1 MRDNAAPS
9 PAKAAERLSSE
20 EECVARVRQRLGS
33 DLRLALPLGLGKPV
47 ALADAFYRE
56 ACDDPALTLQVL
68 TALTLERPVDRDPV
82 RRRLLGPVFDRIFAH
97 YSEPL
102 YASAAR
108 KQQLPNNI
116 SVSEF
121 YFKAGSRT
129 GNATAQQDYISSNY
143 THAARDVAARGANVV
158 MQLLARH
165 PDGRL
170 STSCNPDMSA
180 ELLARLRAE
189 GRDFITIGV
198 VHPDLPFMFDDAEL
212 DIGEFD
218 YLLETDSQQ
227 HGLFAMPR
235 LQPIPAADYS
245 IGLLASSLVKDGG
258 TLQLGIGSMGDAI
271 VQSLLM
277 RDQRNAE
284 YRQMLANWPMDITE
298 AELIGGLSP
307 FEQGL
312 YGATEMFVEGFLHLY
327 DAGILRRR
335 VYDFWALQALVN
347 SGRCNPDKLDAGLFA
362 AMADEGV
369 RELRGKDFAVLQYHG
384 LFRDDCRYHEGQIQ
398 AASGECCP
406 ANLANRD
413 SQLFLAAHCLGDT
426 LRHGKVLHGGF
437 FLGSDDFYQRLR
449 KMSEARRRELAMCG
463 VDKIN
468 QLDLNPRLYRLQRR
482 DARFINTGLN
492 VSLNGAVA
500 SDTLESGQVISGVG
514 GQYNFVAM
522 AHQLQTGR
530 SILMV
535 RASRQQDGEAVSN
548 ILSQYGSCTIPRHL
562 RDIVITEYGIADL
575 RSKRDAEVAAALI
588 GIADSRFQP
597 ALIREAQQRG
607 KLPADFSL
615 PEARRQNTPAQIQ
628 RQIAEGEHSGL
639 CPRFPLGCDFTDLEL
654 EAGALLTKLSGM
666 NFREKARVLWRGV
679 SASGHR
685 QQILQRLALDSPEN
699 VHDQVLRWLI
709 LGLPPSL

>member
-9 PAKAAERLSSE
+9 PAKAAARLTSE
-20 EECVARVRQRLGS
+20 ADCVAQVRQRLGN

-47 ALADAFYRE
+47 ALVDAFYQA
-56 ACDDPALTLQVL
+56 ACDDSSLQLQIL
-68 TALTLERPVDRDPV
+68 TALTLERPVDNDPI
-82 RRRLLGPVFDRIFAH
+82 RGRLLGPVFDRVFAH
-97 YSEPL
+97 YRQPL
-102 YASAAR
+102 YATAVT
-108 KQQLPNNI
+108 KQQLPDNV

-121 YFKAGSRT
+121 YFRAGSRT
-129 GNATAQQDYISSNY
+129 GNAAAQQDYISSNY

-165 PDGRL
+165 EDGRL
-170 STSCNPDMSA
+170 SASCNPDMSA
-180 ELLARLRAE
+180 ELLARLREE

-212 DIGEFD
+212 DSGEFD
-218 YLLETDSQQ
+218 YLLETDPQQ

-277 RDQRNAE
+277 REQRNSE
-284 YRQMLANWPMDITE
+284 YRQLLGQWPLDRE
-298 AELIGGLSP
+298 AGEQIGGLAP
-307 FEQGL
+307 FAQGL

-327 DAGILRRR
+327 EAGILRRR

-347 SGRCNPDKLDAGLFA
+347 RGQCDPDALHPGVFA

-369 RELRGKDFAVLQYHG
+369 RELRGKDFATLQYHG
-384 LFRDDCRYHEGQIQ
+384 LFRDDCRYEEGQII
-398 AASGECCP
+398 ASNGARCA
-406 ANLANRD
+406 ANLANPE
-413 SQLFLAAHCLGDT
+413 SQAVLAAHCLGDG
-426 LRHGKVLHGGF
+426 LRYGKVLHGGF
-437 FLGSDDFYQRLR
+437 FLGSGDFYQRLR
-449 KMSEARRRELAMCG
+449 DMPDAQRRELAMCG

-468 QLDLNPRLYRLQRR
+468 QLDRNPRLYRLQRR

-500 SDTLESGQVISGVG
+500 SDTLENGQVISGVG

-530 SILMV
+530 SVLMI
-535 RASRQQDGEAVSN
+535 RASRQQDGKAVSN
-548 ILSQYGSCTIPRHL
+548 ILGQYGSCTIPRHL
-562 RDIVITEYGIADL
+562 RDIVVSEYGIADL

-607 KLPADFSL
+607 KLPVDFSL
-615 PEARRQNTPAQIQ
+615 PEARSQNYPDRIQ
-628 RQIAEGEHSGL
+628 QRIADGQRLGL
-639 CPRFPLGCDFTDLEL
+639 CPRFPLGCDFTELEL
-654 EAGALLTKLSGM
+654 EAGEALTRLSRLGWRDRARALLRATAPS
-666 NFREKARVLWRGV
+666 E
-679 SASGHR
+679 R
-685 QQILQRLALDSPEN
+685 QQAVLERLALASPN
-699 VHDQVLRWLI
+699 TLQARLLRRLL
-709 LGLPPSL
+709 LGAS

>member
-1 MRDNAAPS
+1 MRNNA
-9 PAKAAERLSSE
+9 KVAEHLDSE
-20 EECVARVRQRLGS
+20 AECVTRVRQRLGD

-47 ALADAFYRE
+47 GLVDAFYRE
-56 ACDDPALTLQVL
+56 ACDDPTLTLQIL
-68 TALTLERPVDRDPV
+68 TALTLERPVESDPV
-82 RRRLLGPVFDRIFAH
+82 RGRLLSPVFDRVFAH

-102 YASAAR
+102 YASAVR
-108 KQQLPNNI
+108 QQRLPNNV

-129 GNATAQQDYISSNY
+129 GNAAAQQDYISSNY

-170 STSCNPDMSA
+170 SASCNPDMSA
-180 ELLARLRAE
+180 ELLARLRDE

-212 DIGEFD
+212 DIGELD
-218 YLLETDSQQ
+218 YLLDTDSRQ

-277 RDQRNAE
+277 RDQRNSE
-284 YRQMLANWPMDITE
+284 YRQMLANWPLDIAE
-298 AELIGGLSP
+298 AASIGGLSP

-327 DAGILRRR
+327 EAGILRRR

-347 SGRCNPDKLDAGLFA
+347 SGRCDPDKLDAGLFA
-362 AMADEGV
+362 ALADEGV

-384 LFRDDCRYHEGQIQ
+384 LFRDDCHYHEGQIQ

-406 ANLANRD
+406 ANLANPD
-413 SQLFLAAHCLGDT
+413 TQAFLAAHCLGEG

-449 KMSEARRRELAMCG
+449 EMPEERRRELAMCG
-463 VDKIN
+463 VNKIN

-530 SILMV
+530 SILMI
-535 RASRQQDGEAVSN
+535 RASRQQSGEAVSN
-548 ILSQYGSCTIPRHL
+548 ILSQYGSCTVPRHL
-562 RDIVITEYGIADL
+562 RDMVITEYGIADL

-615 PEARRQNTPAQIQ
+615 PEARRQNTPEKIQ
-628 RQIAEGEHSGL
+628 HRIAEGERSGL
-639 CPRFPLGCDFTDLEL
+639 CPRFPLGCDFSDLEL
-654 EAGALLTKLSGM
+654 EAGALLIRLSRM
-666 NFREKARVLWRGV
+666 TWREKVQLLWRGS
-679 SASGHR
+679 SASGR
-685 QQILQRLALDSPEN
+685 QQEILQRLALDSPEN
-699 VHDQVLRWLI
+699 LHEKILRRLI
-709 LGLPPSL
+709 CGLPS